1 MSRSRSPWPGILA
14 LALCLGLIT
23 TVAAPRARA
32 QDDQDQSGAKKKVI
46 RIYERDGDSD
56 SDSDSNQGTSAGYLG
71 VQVQDLTRSL
81 KRAMDLEG
89 VDGALVN
96 QVEDGSP
103 ADQAGIRKGD
113 VIVRVGRTDT
123 RDARELTRR
132 VRDMDA
138 GDKTTVT
145 VVRDGNRKTLDV
157 VLGSRPADDER
168 YEIRF
173 PNGMRWHQNDKGMPP
188 GMMMFRNQQDLD
200 RQMKDLQDQIQKLT
214 EEIRKLRLELRRSSP
229 GR

>member
-1 MSRSRSPWPGILA
+1 MRRSSSPWPGILA

-46 RIYERDGDSD
+46 RVYEKDDDSD
-56 SDSDSNQGTSAGYLG
+56 SDSDSDQGSSGGYLG

-103 ADQAGIRKGD
+103 ADKAGIRKGD

-123 RDARELTRR
+123 PDAGELTRT
-132 VRDMDA
+132 VQNLDA

-145 VVRDGNRKTLDV
+145 VVRKGTRKTLDV
-157 VLGSRPADDER
+157 VLGSRPAGDER

-173 PNGMRWHQNDKGMPP
+173 PNGMRWRQNDNGMPP
-188 GMMMFRNQQDLD
+188 GMMMFRNQQDLGQ
-200 RQMKDLQDQIQKLT
+200 QMQDLQDEIQKLT
-214 EEIRKLRLELRRSSP
+214 EEIRKLRLELRRSPP